1 MANAKEIARR
11 PRVILVGLDGTPYG
25 LIQQLTKN
33 GIMPNLGRLMQQEAC
48 VPMRSSL
55 PPVSSVAWSSVI
67 TGTNSGSHGIFGFTD
82 LEPMS
87 CKYKFPMLSDL
98 KAEPFWETLNRKGKK
113 TVVINVPATYPAP
126 QVDGLLISGFVV
138 PDIERAVYPKKL
150 LPLLKEMNYRVDPDL
165 DLAIHNLDEFMD
177 DLLKVVEARINFT
190 QWAWKEVLWDVFMI
204 VFTETDR
211 LHHFLFD
218 AVEDSKNPRH
228 ELAMELYRR
237 IDVWLGEILS
247 KRTGE
252 ERFIV
257 MSDHG
262 FCKLEQEVH
271 INVFLK
277 EQEWLCLREGGEFP
291 TDILS
296 QTKAFAL
303 DPCRIYLHRKDRF
316 PCGSVM
322 PENEEKLIK
331 ELESALYSMTF
342 NGRPVVKKVFRK
354 KDIYA
359 GSQIDRA
366 PDMVVLPEDG
376 FDFKADMTLL
386 RQGFGGFRKDST
398 CVARATPAE
407 QVATRLPASPRLCR
421 TSATGCF
428 TQSDIFTASRFTG
441 MHTYE
446 NAFLICS
453 DKKVPIPVD
462 PDVTCV
468 RGMLDF

>member
-1 MANAKEIARR
+1 MANAKEVARR
-11 PRVILVGLDGTPYG
+11 PRVILVGLDGMPLG
-25 LIQQLTKN
+25 LMQRLVKD
-33 GIMPNLGRLMQQEAC
+33 GVMPNLGRLMRDGNC
-48 VPMRSSL
+48 LPMRSSL
-55 PPVSSVAWSSVI
+55 PSVSSVAWSSMI
-67 TGTNSGSHGIFGFTD
+67 TGVDPGRHGIFGFTD

-87 CKYKFPMLSDL
+87 CKYRFPILSDL
-98 KAEPFWETLNRKGKK
+98 RAEPFWETMNHKGIK

-138 PDIERAVYPKKL
+138 PDFERAVYPKKL
-150 LPLLKEMNYRVDPDL
+150 LPVLKEMNYRVDPDL
-165 DLAIHNLDEFMD
+165 DLAKSNLDEFMD
-177 DLLKVVEARINFT
+177 DLIKVAEARINFCR
-190 QWAWKEVLWDVFMI
+190 WAWESVAWDVFMI

-218 AVEDSKNPRH
+218 AVEDNKHPLH
-228 ELAMELYRR
+228 ERAMALYRR
-237 IDVWLGEILS
+237 IDAWLGEILN
-247 KRTGE
+247 KCTGE

-262 FCKLEQEVH
+262 FCRLEQEVH

-277 EQEWLCLREGGEFP
+277 EQGWLCLREGGEFP
-291 TDILS
+291 ADILS
-296 QTKAFAL
+296 QTRAFAL
-303 DPCRIYLHRKDRF
+303 DPCRIYLHRKGRY

-322 PENEEKLIK
+322 PEDEEKLVK

-342 NGRPVVKKVFRK
+342 NGRPVVKKVFHK
-354 KDIYA
+354 KDIYTGPQA
-359 GSQIDRA
+359 DRA

-386 RQGFGGFRKDST
+386 RQGFPLRSESFGGHVGGFRKN
-398 CVARATPAE
+398 PKE
-407 QVATRLPASPRLCR
+407 
-421 TSATGCF
+421 CF

-446 NAFLICS
+446 NAFLICN
-453 DKKVPIPVD
+453 DKKVPIPAD

>member
-1 MANAKEIARR
+1 MLEQALYLRHRNLRFATRMHKI
-11 PRVILVGLDGTPYG
+11 IFIGLDGMPFG
-25 LIQQLTKN
+25 LMQRLVKE
-33 GIMPNLGRLMQQEAC
+33 GIMPNLGRLMQQGAC

-55 PPVSSVAWSSVI
+55 PPVSSVAWSSMI
-67 TGTNSGSHGIFGFTD
+67 TGVNPGSHGIFGFTD

-87 CKYKFPMLSDL
+87 CKYKFPILSDL
-98 KAEPFWETLNRKGKK
+98 RAEPFWGTINHKGIK

-138 PDIERAVYPKKL
+138 PDFERAVYPKKL
-150 LPLLKEMNYRVDPDL
+150 LPFLKEMNYRVDPDL
-165 DLAIHNLDEFMD
+165 ELAKRNLNEFMD

-190 QWAWKEVLWDVFMI
+190 QWAWKEVSWDVFMI

-218 AVEDSKNPRH
+218 AVEDNKHPLH
-228 ELAMELYRR
+228 ERAMALYRR
-237 IDVWLGEILS
+237 IDAWLGEILNKCS
-247 KRTGE
+247 GQ

-262 FCKLEQEVH
+262 FCRLEQEVH

-277 EQEWLCLREGGEFP
+277 EHGWLCLREGGEFP
-291 TDILS
+291 GDMLS
-296 QTKAFAL
+296 QTKSFAL
-303 DPCRIYLHRKDRF
+303 DPCRIYLHRKGRF

-322 PENEEKLIK
+322 PEDEEKLVK

-342 NGRPVVKKVFRK
+342 NGKSVVKKVFHK
-354 KDIYA
+354 KDIYS

-376 FDFKADMTLL
+376 FDFKADMA
-386 RQGFGGFRKDST
+386 QN
-398 CVARATPAE
+398 
-407 QVATRLPASPRLCR
+407 
-421 TSATGCF
+421 
-428 TQSDIFTASRFTG
+428 DIFTASRFTG

-446 NAFLICS
+446 NAFLVCS
-453 DKKVPIPVD
+453 DKKVSIPVD
-462 PDVTCV
+462 PDVACV
-468 RGMLDF
+468 RGMLDFNPES